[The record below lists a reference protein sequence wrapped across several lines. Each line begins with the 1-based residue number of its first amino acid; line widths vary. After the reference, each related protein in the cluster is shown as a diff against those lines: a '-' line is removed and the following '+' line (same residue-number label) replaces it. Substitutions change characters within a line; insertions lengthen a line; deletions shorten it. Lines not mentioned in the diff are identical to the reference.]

1 MVEVTVF
8 VETEVN
14 PAEDEDKVQAAV
26 NNVVG
31 NASITVKASQIGSTL
46 TAEAKGLDS
55 LVKLRNMLRNDRIRD
70 ASRRILFKSIR
81 GNKISFFLNKQVAFA
96 GHISFSEET
105 AESPL
110 GPIHFVIETDDPD
123 QLVEWIAEKTG
134 KQEDK
139 SWRKEH

>member
-14 PAEDEDKVQAAV
+14 PTEDEDKVQTAV
-26 NNVVG
+26 NNVLG

-110 GPIHFVIETDDPD
+110 GPIRFIIETDDPE
-123 QLVEWIAEKTG
+123 QLVEWMAEKTG
-134 KQEDK
+134 K
-139 SWRKEH
+139 